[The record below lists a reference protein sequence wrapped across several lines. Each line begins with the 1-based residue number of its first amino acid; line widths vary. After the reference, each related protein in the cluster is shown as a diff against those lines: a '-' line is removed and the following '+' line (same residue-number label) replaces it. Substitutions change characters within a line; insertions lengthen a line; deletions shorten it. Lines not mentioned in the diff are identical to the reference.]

1 MADDSASTKQFNYD
15 LIGVGAPIMDLVASV
30 PESFL
35 VHAKGEKGGMAM
47 VDAQEMARLVSLL
60 PKPPKTTPGGS
71 AANTLFNATR
81 LGLSTAFV
89 GKLGSDDLAATYLQR
104 FSGVG
109 VDVSRFKQA
118 ALPNA
123 RSLILTTPDAQ
134 RTMRTCLGAVTTL
147 TPDEISP
154 ADFEGALVVHIE
166 GYVLF
171 NQALAEKI
179 LSSARAAG
187 CEISLSFAS
196 FEVVAATRDW
206 LLGQLKQGLSLV
218 FANEDEARTMFPEL
232 PAKTADDY
240 AEHAKKFASFGGLAA
255 ITLGK
260 EGAWIAHGKELHRV
274 APVAVSDVLDTNGAG
289 DAWAAG
295 FLSAYLRD
303 QPLPVCGQVASL
315 LGAHTVRHLGPV
327 IPDDVWPDVATAA
340 KSIFQ

>member
-1 MADDSASTKQFNYD
+1 MANDSAPTKQFNYD

-35 VHAKGEKGGMAM
+35 GHAKGEKGGMAM
-47 VDAQEMARLVSLL
+47 VDDREMARLVSLL
-60 PKPPKTTPGGS
+60 PTPPKITPGGS
-71 AANTLFNATR
+71 AANTTFNATR

-89 GKLGSDDLAATYLQR
+89 GKLGSDDLAAKYLQR
-104 FSGVG
+104 FSGAG
-109 VDVSRFKQA
+109 VAPSRFKQA
-118 ALPNA
+118 SLPNA

-134 RTMRTCLGAVTTL
+134 RTMRTCLGAVMSL
-147 TPDEISP
+147 SPDEITP

-179 LSSARAAG
+179 LTSARAAG

-232 PAKTADDY
+232 PAKTAEDY
-240 AEHAKKFASFGGLAA
+240 AEHAKKFAAFGGLAA

-260 EGAWIAHGKELHRV
+260 EGAWIAQGNELHRV
-274 APVAVSDVLDTNGAG
+274 APEVVSDVIDTNGAG

-303 QPLPVCGQVASL
+303 QPLTVCGQVASL
-315 LGAHTVRHLGPV
+315 LGAQTVRHMGPV
-327 IPDDVWPDVATAA
+327 IPDDAWTAVAEKA
-340 KSIFQ
+340 KSLFS